1 MLRKLTIGKKL
12 FLIPITFSIILLG
25 VTAYMLYDMRTG
37 MIEDRKAKLRALIE
51 TALSTVNRY
60 GDLAAKG
67 AMSEADA
74 QKGAI
79 DALAATN
86 FDGKNYFFI
95 FGRDG
100 ILKMH
105 PTRKDDIGTN
115 MLELK
120 DAQARANYQGYFDAA
135 TTQPPLE
142 GFAQFLGRRPGSKVN
157 DTPKLFLSA
166 IDKHWSWIV
175 STGVFIDD
183 VNAIFLRRA
192 SLVVGLLAVG
202 LLIGLALTLA
212 LSRAITKPLNRTVGA
227 LEGLSEGRFD
237 TDVPEDNSR
246 TEIGR
251 LSRAFLQFREKL
263 KETDSL
269 RRQQEE
275 TQRQAEA
282 ERRATMLRFADEF
295 EQAVGGVVESLAT
308 EAGQA
313 SHVAAGLST
322 SAKASAEGTQRV
334 NTAAASVAGNVQT
347 VAAAAQELSASITEI
362 GRQIGVARDV
372 VQTTRTQSGETE
384 QRVADLAGKV
394 AAIGSIIDIIN
405 DIADQTNLLA
415 LNATIEA
422 ARAGEAGKGFV
433 VVASEVKALA
443 NQTTKATDDIRQNI
457 EAVRRA
463 TEEAVNSVR
472 GIASAVGEL
481 DQTTGAIAAAVE
493 QQNAATAEISRN
505 TSITADE
512 TQSITQA
519 IAEVTTSVGT
529 TDESAREVDRSSA
542 AMRDKSETMRKE
554 VQGFLGRIRAA

>member
-1 MLRKLTIGKKL
+1 MLRKFSIGRKL
-12 FLIPITFSIILLG
+12 FLIPLTFTIILLS
-25 VTAYMLYDMRTG
+25 VTAYMLYDMRAG
-37 MIEDRKAKLRALIE
+37 MIEDRKAKLRALVE
-51 TALSTVNRY
+51 TALSTVNRF
-60 GDLAAKG
+60 GDLAEKG
-67 AMSEADA
+67 AMPEAEA
-74 QKGAI
+74 QKQALE
-79 DALAATN
+79 ALAATH
-86 FDGKNYFFI
+86 FDGKNYFFV

-100 ILKMH
+100 ILRMH

-115 MLELK
+115 MFELK
-120 DAQARANYQGYFDAA
+120 DPQGRANYQGYAEAA
-135 TTQPPLE
+135 KTMPALE
-142 GFAQFLGRRPGSKVN
+142 GFSQFLGRRPGSTVN

-166 IDKHWSWIV
+166 YDKHWNWIV
-175 STGVFIDD
+175 STGIFIDD

-192 SLVVGLLAVG
+192 GIVVGLLAAG
-202 LLIGLALTLA
+202 LAAGLALTLM
-212 LSRAITKPLNRTVGA
+212 LSRAITKPLNRTVSA
-227 LEGLSEGRFD
+227 LEGLSEGRFESE
-237 TDVPEDNSR
+237 VPADNSR

-251 LSRAFLQFREKL
+251 LSRAFLHFREKL
-263 KETDSL
+263 METEAL
-269 RRQQEE
+269 RRRQEE

-295 EQAVGGVVESLAT
+295 ESAVGNVVESLAS

-313 SHVAAGLST
+313 SAVAAGLSG
-322 SAKASAEGTQRV
+322 SAQASAEGTQRV
-334 NTAAASVAGNVQT
+334 NTAASSVASNVQT
-347 VAAAAQELSASITEI
+347 VAAAAQELSASIAEI
-362 GRQIGVARDV
+362 GRQISVARGV
-372 VQTTRTQSGETE
+372 VQTTRTQSSETE
-384 QRVADLAGKV
+384 QRVADLSGKV

-443 NQTTKATDDIRQNI
+443 NQTTKATDDIRKNI
-457 EAVRRA
+457 EAVRTA
-463 TEEAVNSVR
+463 TAQAVDSVR

-512 TQSITQA
+512 TQAITEA
-519 IAEVTTSVGT
+519 IAEVTGSVGT
-529 TDESAREVDRSSA
+529 TDQSAREVDRSSA

-554 VQGFLGRIRAA
+554 LQSFLSRIRAA

>member
-1 MLRKLTIGKKL
+1 MLRKLSIGRKL
-12 FLIPITFSIILLG
+12 FLIPLTFSIILVG
-25 VTAYMLYDMRTG
+25 VTAYMLYDMRAG
-37 MIEDRKAKLRALIE
+37 MIVDRKAKLRALIE

-60 GDLAAKG
+60 GDLAEKG
-67 AMSEADA
+67 TMPQAEA
-74 QKGAI
+74 QQHAI

-95 FGRDG
+95 FDRNG
-100 ILKMH
+100 ILRMH
-105 PTRKDDIGTN
+105 PTRTKNIGAN

-120 DAQARANYQGYFDAA
+120 DPQARANYQGYFDAA
-135 TTQPPLE
+135 TSQPALQGFTQFP
-142 GFAQFLGRRPGSKVN
+142 GRRPGSTVN

-166 IDKHWSWIV
+166 FDKHWGWIV

-192 SLVVGLLAVG
+192 SLAVGLLAVG
-202 LLIGLALTLA
+202 LVIGLGLTIGLG
-212 LSRAITKPLNRTVGA
+212 RAITKPLNRTVGA
-227 LEGLSEGRFD
+227 LEGLSEGRFEREVTAD
-237 TDVPEDNSR
+237 GSN

-263 KETDSL
+263 METEAL

-282 ERRATMLRFADEF
+282 ERRTTVLRFADEF
-295 EQAVGGVVESLAT
+295 ESAVGSVVEALAD

-313 SHVAAGLST
+313 STVAAGLSD
-322 SAKASAEGTQRV
+322 SAQASAEGTQRV
-334 NTAAASVAGNVQT
+334 NTAAASVAANVQT

-362 GRQIGVARDV
+362 GRQISVARDV
-372 VQTTRTQSGETE
+372 VQSTRTQSGETE

-443 NQTTKATDDIRQNI
+443 NQTTKATDDIRKNI
-457 EAVRRA
+457 DAVRQA
-463 TEEAVNSVR
+463 TEEAVTSVR

-493 QQNAATAEISRN
+493 EQNAATAEISRN

-519 IAEVTTSVGT
+519 ISEVTSSVGT
-529 TDESAREVDRSSA
+529 TDQSARQVDRSSA
-542 AMRDKSETMRKE
+542 AMRDKSETMRQE
-554 VQGFLGRIRAA
+554 VQSFLSRIRAA

>member
-1 MLRKLTIGKKL
+1 MLHKLSIGRKL
-12 FLIPITFSIILLG
+12 FLIPLTFSVILLA
-25 VTAYMLYDMRTG
+25 VTAYMLYDMRAG

-60 GDLAAKG
+60 GDLAEKG
-67 AMSEADA
+67 TMTVAEAQQHA
-74 QKGAI
+74 AE
-79 DALAATN
+79 ALAATN
-86 FDGKNYFFI
+86 FDGKNYFFV
-95 FGRDG
+95 FDRDG

-105 PTRKDDIGTN
+105 PTRKDDIGAN

-120 DAQARANYQGYFDAA
+120 DPASRANYQGYWQAA
-135 TTQPPLE
+135 TSRPALE
-142 GFAQFLGRRPGSKVN
+142 GFTQFLGRRPGSTVN
-157 DTPKLFLSA
+157 NTPKLFLSA
-166 IDKHWSWIV
+166 FDKHWNWIV

-192 SLVVGLLAVG
+192 SFIVALLAVG
-202 LLIGLALTLA
+202 LAIGLALTIA
-212 LSRAITKPLNRTVGA
+212 LGRAITKPLNRTVDA
-227 LEGLSEGRFD
+227 LEGLSEGRYD
-237 TDVPEDNSR
+237 SAVPADSSK

-263 KETDSL
+263 KETDAL

-275 TQRQAEA
+275 SQRAAEA
-282 ERRATMLRFADEF
+282 DRRAAMLRFADEF
-295 EQAVGGVVESLAT
+295 ESAVGGVVASLAD
-308 EAGQA
+308 EAGRA
-313 SHVAAGLST
+313 SSIAAGLSN
-322 SAKASAEGTQRV
+322 SAQASAEGTQRV
-334 NTAAASVAGNVQT
+334 NSAAASVAGNVQT

-362 GRQIGVARDV
+362 GRQIGVARETV
-372 VQTTRTQSGETE
+372 RTTRSQSGETE
-384 QRVADLAGKV
+384 QRVGDLAGKV

-443 NQTTKATDDIRQNI
+443 NQTTRATDDIRRNI
-457 EAVRRA
+457 EAVRQA
-463 TEEAVNSVR
+463 TEEAVTSVR
-472 GIASAVGEL
+472 GIAAAVGEL

-505 TSITADE
+505 TSLTADE

-519 IAEVTTSVGT
+519 IADVTGSVGA
-529 TDESAREVDRSSA
+529 TDQSARQVDRSSA
-542 AMRDKSETMRKE
+542 TMRDKSELMRKE
-554 VQGFLGRIRAA
+554 VQSFLDRIRAA

>member
-1 MLRKLTIGKKL
+1 MLRRLSIGRKL
-12 FLIPITFSIILLG
+12 FLIPLTFSIILLG
-25 VTAYMLYDMRTG
+25 VTAYMLYDMRAG
-37 MIEDRKAKLRALIE
+37 MIEDRKAKLRALVE

-60 GDLAAKG
+60 GDLAEKG
-67 AMSEADA
+67 TMPEGDA
-74 QKGAI
+74 QKQALE
-79 DALAATN
+79 ALAAVN
-86 FDGKNYFFI
+86 FDGKNYFFV
-95 FGRDG
+95 FDRNG

-105 PTRKDDIGTN
+105 PTRKDDIGSN

-120 DAQARANYQGYFDAA
+120 DLQARANYQGYFDAA
-135 TTQPPLE
+135 TSLPALE
-142 GFAQFLGRRPGSKVN
+142 GFSQFLGRRPGSKVN

-166 IDKHWSWIV
+166 LDKRWGWIV

-192 SLVVGLLAVG
+192 SLVVGLLAIG
-202 LLIGLALTLA
+202 LVIGLALTFA

-227 LEGLSEGRFD
+227 LEGLSAGNFASE
-237 TDVPEDNSR
+237 VPADSSN

-263 KETDSL
+263 METDAL
-269 RRQQEE
+269 RRQQE
-275 TQRQAEA
+275 QAQSRAEA
-282 ERRATMLRFADEF
+282 ERRAAMLRFADEF
-295 EQAVGGVVESLAT
+295 ESAVGSVVEALAD

-313 SHVAAGLST
+313 STIAAGLSS
-322 SAKASAEGTQRV
+322 SAQASAEGTQRV

-362 GRQIGVARDV
+362 GRQISVARDV
-372 VQTTRTQSGETE
+372 VRTTRTQSGETE
-384 QRVADLAGKV
+384 QRVGDLSGKV

-405 DIADQTNLLA
+405 DIASQTNLLA

-443 NQTTKATDDIRQNI
+443 NQTTRATDDIRKNI
-457 EAVRRA
+457 EAVRQA
-463 TEEAVNSVR
+463 TEQAVTSVR

-512 TQSITQA
+512 TQSITRA
-519 IAEVTTSVGT
+519 IADVTGSVGT
-529 TDESAREVDRSSA
+529 TDQSARQVDRASA

-554 VQGFLGRIRAA
+554 VQNFLSRIRAA

>member
-1 MLRKLTIGKKL
+1 MLHKLSIGRKL
-12 FLIPITFSIILLG
+12 FLIPLTFSVILLA
-25 VTAYMLYDMRTG
+25 VTAYMLYDMRAG

-60 GDLAAKG
+60 GDLAEKG
-67 AMSEADA
+67 TMTVAEAQQHA
-74 QKGAI
+74 AE
-79 DALAATN
+79 ALAATN
-86 FDGKNYFFI
+86 FDGKNYFFV
-95 FGRDG
+95 FDRDG

-105 PTRKDDIGTN
+105 PTRKDDIGAN

-120 DAQARANYQGYFDAA
+120 DPASRANYQGYWQAA
-135 TTQPPLE
+135 TSRPALE
-142 GFAQFLGRRPGSKVN
+142 GFTQFLGRRPGSTVN
-157 DTPKLFLSA
+157 NTPKLFLSA
-166 IDKHWSWIV
+166 FDKHWNWIV

-192 SLVVGLLAVG
+192 SFIVALLAVG
-202 LLIGLALTLA
+202 LAIGLALTIA
-212 LSRAITKPLNRTVGA
+212 LGRAITKPLNRTVDA
-227 LEGLSEGRFD
+227 LEGLSEGRYD
-237 TDVPEDNSR
+237 SAVPADSSK

-263 KETDSL
+263 KETDAL

-275 TQRQAEA
+275 SQRAAEA
-282 ERRATMLRFADEF
+282 DRRAAMLRFADEF
-295 EQAVGGVVESLAT
+295 ESAVGGVVASLAD
-308 EAGQA
+308 EAGRA
-313 SHVAAGLST
+313 SSIAAGLSN
-322 SAKASAEGTQRV
+322 SAQASAEGTQRV
-334 NTAAASVAGNVQT
+334 NSAAASVAGNVQT

-362 GRQIGVARDV
+362 GRQIGVARETV
-372 VQTTRTQSGETE
+372 RTTRSQSGETE
-384 QRVADLAGKV
+384 QRVGDLAGKV

-443 NQTTKATDDIRQNI
+443 NQTTRATDDIRRNI
-457 EAVRRA
+457 EAVRQA
-463 TEEAVNSVR
+463 TEEAVTSVR
-472 GIASAVGEL
+472 GIAAAVGEL

-505 TSITADE
+505 TSLTADE

-519 IAEVTTSVGT
+519 IADVTGSVGA
-529 TDESAREVDRSSA
+529 TDQSARQVDRSSA
-542 AMRDKSETMRKE
+542 TMRDKSELMRKE
-554 VQGFLGRIRAA
+554 RIRAA